1 MEWLGVVVLLVI
13 VAFVAGVVIS
23 QQVLAKRRREA
34 VQGLAESLGLA
45 FQAETSVEQM
55 DLFKSIAY
63 FTRGSSHQVL
73 NHLSGSTD
81 VATVHMMD
89 FQFTVGSGKNA
100 TVKRQTVA
108 AFQADELR
116 LPGFDLAPESLATRF
131 MELFGVQDIDFE
143 EDEAFS
149 QKFVLTSSAEPAVR
163 RLLDRELRQFLGQR
177 PDIYLSVR
185 PGFICLYRPNQLV
198 PPEKWKDFMG
208 EAFQIYQA
216 LLQRLDRPGMT
227 LE

>member
-1 MEWLGVVVLLVI
+1 
-13 VAFVAGVVIS
+13 
-23 QQVLAKRRREA
+23 
-34 VQGLAESLGLA
+34 
-45 FQAETSVEQM
+45 
-55 DLFKSIAY
+55 
-63 FTRGSSHQVL
+63 
-73 NHLSGSTD
+73 
-81 VATVHMMD
+81 
-89 FQFTVGSGKNA
+89 
-100 TVKRQTVA
+100 
-108 AFQADELR
+108 
-116 LPGFDLAPESLATRF
+116 